1 MLEVLFI
8 EQNDSWM
15 EKAST
20 LGLDCGFHV
29 VLVRVVNGIV
39 YMTVCAFNRVMI
51 RVCAQLQGISDNRC
65 FKRMAA
71 SSETA
76 VRSRKA
82 AFQAQRSV

>member
-15 EKAST
+15 GKVST

-29 VLVRVVNGIV
+29 VLVRVVDGVV
-39 YMTVCAFNRVMI
+39 YMTIYAFSRVMI
-51 RVCAQLQGISDNRC
+51 RACAQLQGISDNRC
-65 FKRMAA
+65 FKRMTA

-76 VRSRKA
+76 VRSRKV
-82 AFQAQRSV
+82 AFQTQ